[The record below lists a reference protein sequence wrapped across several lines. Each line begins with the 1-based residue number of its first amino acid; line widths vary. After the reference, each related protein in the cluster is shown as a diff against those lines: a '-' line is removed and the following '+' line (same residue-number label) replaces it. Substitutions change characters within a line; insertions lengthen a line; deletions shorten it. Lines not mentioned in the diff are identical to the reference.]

1 MGTTQRRSSCA
12 AMEEPMMH
20 AAVDVSER
28 RLQPTDSHA
37 GAAALGRGV
46 FGGGRR
52 AEGAATFGDL
62 R

>member
-1 MGTTQRRSSCA
+1 
-12 AMEEPMMH
+12 MMH

-37 GAAALGRGV
+37 GAALGWSCSPGERSLW
-46 FGGGRR
+46 GGRR